1 MMPCFQIFIIFF
13 SRTFSRIMCINRPL
27 LGLTWEEC
35 KRRCPPGVYAAC
47 HNAHDSVTVSGVV
60 DGVDKMLAEL
70 KQEGI
75 FAREV
80 ASAGMASHR
89 SEWCVLDEE
98 QRKVMEP
105 VSVGIADVNW

>member
-1 MMPCFQIFIIFF
+1 MCF
-13 SRTFSRIMCINRPL
+13 NRPL

-47 HNAHDSVTVSGVV
+47 HNAHDSVTISGVV

-89 SEWCVLDEE
+89 PEWCVLDEE